1 MYCIVA
7 DISFEET
14 EEARDSQPG
23 CLLVTACPLAADCP
37 KIRVRDG
44 IMLQPGVMSR
54 GTRGLYSGHP
64 VCGSPPLRFFLP
76 ACSLALHSFF
86 IQCRR
91 RSRLCV
97 RPCPMTNACT
107 ENLKRTCCYHQFW
120 LSSTLHISTP
130 SNACFE
136 FRTS

>member
-14 EEARDSQPG
+14 EEARDSQPS

-54 GTRGLYSGHP
+54 GTRGLYSGQP
-64 VCGSPPLRFFLP
+64 VCGSPPLCFFLP

-86 IQCRR
+86 YTMPTAVSALCSSLPDDECLYRKLKAHLLLPSVLANLYTTHLHTIQC
-91 RSRLCV
+91 L
-97 RPCPMTNACT
+97 
-107 ENLKRTCCYHQFW
+107 
-120 LSSTLHISTP
+120 
-130 SNACFE
+130 
-136 FRTS
+136 FRV